1 MFRTGSVF
9 CHFCSTE
16 EKKGNLKDQRNKE
29 YAYIT
34 KGFSS
39 WKKAP
44 KCFQSHQDTACHRA
58 ASAYQLLIPKCQD
71 IAELMDNQLL
81 KKREVER
88 KYLIEVIKCLRYLA
102 RQGIALQGHDG
113 NDNFTQLLR
122 LIGTKDSNITD
133 HLEGKIG
140 HKYTHNDVQNE
151 LLDIMAVLTLQEKL
165 KLISGCKFFSIIADE
180 GTDVSNKEQ
189 LSFCLRTVDQD
200 LNPSEDF
207 IGFYELENIKSDTIV
222 RVMKDILIR
231 THLSLDNCRGQTYDG
246 ASNMMGKKSGVSTQI
261 LMEQPKAVAIHC
273 QGHSLSLSVKSLTS
287 ECAILRD
294 VMAIVGEVCV
304 LIKYSP
310 KRENLLGKIYE
321 YIESEDSQPLK
332 KLKKLSTT
340 RWTVRAECFK
350 RIIDNYQ
357 SLLDLWSVC
366 LKEKLDQETKA
377 RIAGCKTQM
386 ESFYFYFGVNLGYK
400 LYSMTD
406 NLSKSL
412 QSTKMSALK
421 GKTSANL
428 VIETLGNMRNDEDFM
443 YFYEMI
449 TKASKLIPVMNPP
462 ILPRKRKRPN
472 YSILQ
477 YAVSYEGQENN
488 AYYSSTPYDYYK
500 LIYFETLDA
509 ITNAITDRFEQP
521 ALKRFINVEEM
532 LLKAIKKIDAS
543 EEMKIIESDFYG
555 DFNPHKLK
563 SELDILPTIFKQS
576 VPIDFRDICNTL
588 QEMDKEQRPLI
599 ENVWTIIRLV
609 LTSGA
614 TSATPERSFSLQRR
628 IKTWLR
634 STMSQKRYNALSVLN
649 EHKEILD
656 KISLIEVGNRFIATQ
671 DKRKYEFGTFTE
683 NDIL

>member
-1 MFRTGSVF
+1 
-9 CHFCSTE
+9 
-16 EKKGNLKDQRNKE
+16 
-29 YAYIT
+29 
-34 KGFSS
+34 
-39 WKKAP
+39 
-44 KCFQSHQDTACHRA
+44 
-58 ASAYQLLIPKCQD
+58 
-71 IAELMDNQLL
+71 
-81 KKREVER
+81 
-88 KYLIEVIKCLRYLA
+88 
-102 RQGIALQGHDG
+102 
-113 NDNFTQLLR
+113 
-122 LIGTKDSNITD
+122 
-133 HLEGKIG
+133 
-140 HKYTHNDVQNE
+140 
-151 LLDIMAVLTLQEKL
+151 
-165 KLISGCKFFSIIADE
+165 
-180 GTDVSNKEQ
+180 
-189 LSFCLRTVDQD
+189 
-200 LNPSEDF
+200 
-207 IGFYELENIKSDTIV
+207 
-222 RVMKDILIR
+222 
-231 THLSLDNCRGQTYDG
+231 
-246 ASNMMGKKSGVSTQI
+246 
-261 LMEQPKAVAIHC
+261 
-273 QGHSLSLSVKSLTS
+273 
-287 ECAILRD
+287 
-294 VMAIVGEVCV
+294 MAIVGEVCV

-350 RIIDNYQ
+350 RIINNYQ

-576 VPIDFRDICNTL
+576 VPIDFL
-588 QEMDKEQRPLI
+588 
-599 ENVWTIIRLV
+599 
-609 LTSGA
+609 
-614 TSATPERSFSLQRR
+614 
-628 IKTWLR
+628 
-634 STMSQKRYNALSVLN
+634 
-649 EHKEILD
+649 
-656 KISLIEVGNRFIATQ
+656 
-671 DKRKYEFGTFTE
+671 
-683 NDIL
+683 

>member
-1 MFRTGSVF
+1 
-9 CHFCSTE
+9 
-16 EKKGNLKDQRNKE
+16 
-29 YAYIT
+29 
-34 KGFSS
+34 
-39 WKKAP
+39 
-44 KCFQSHQDTACHRA
+44 
-58 ASAYQLLIPKCQD
+58 
-71 IAELMDNQLL
+71 MDNQLL
-81 KKREVER
+81 KKREVKR

-180 GTDVSNKEQ
+180 GTDVSNKEE

-207 IGFYELENIKSDTIV
+207 IGFYELENIKSNTIV

-246 ASNMMGKKSGVSTQI
+246 ASNIMGKKSGVSTQI
-261 LMEQPKAVAIHC
+261 PIEQPKAIAIHC

-500 LIYFETLDA
+500 LVYFETLDA
-509 ITNAITDRFEQP
+509 ITNAITDRFGQP